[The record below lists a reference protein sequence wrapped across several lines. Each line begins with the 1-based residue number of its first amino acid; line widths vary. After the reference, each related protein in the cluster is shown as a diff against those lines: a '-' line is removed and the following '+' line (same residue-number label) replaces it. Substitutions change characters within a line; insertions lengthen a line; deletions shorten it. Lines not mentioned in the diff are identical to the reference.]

1 MWVLDVIL
9 SHVLLAMDGA
19 EMEHRAAAGAA
30 PPRHAEE
37 LIAGTS
43 AHGSRQRARAQEQSQ
58 AGRRA

>member
-19 EMEHRAAAGAA
+19 EMEHRAAPGAA

-37 LIAGTS
+37 LTAGTS
-43 AHGSRQRARAQEQSQ
+43 AHGSRRRARAREPSQ